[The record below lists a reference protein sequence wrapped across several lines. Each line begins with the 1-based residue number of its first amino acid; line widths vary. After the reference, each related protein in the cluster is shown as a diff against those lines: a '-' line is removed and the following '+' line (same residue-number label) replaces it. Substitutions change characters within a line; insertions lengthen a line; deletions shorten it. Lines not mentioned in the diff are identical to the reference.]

1 MYAHGDVEAIETP
14 IGMIPKYEDL
24 KKLFNE
30 KINKEYPES
39 LYTMQFSL
47 YIENVIARIDLQE
60 NAWRKEEGAS
70 ERLFAVYA
78 EQKAVLLQL
87 KAKKGDIVKPQ
98 DL

>member
-1 MYAHGDVEAIETP
+1 VEAIETP

-24 KKLFNE
+24 KKLFSE

-47 YIENVIARIDLQE
+47 YVENVIARIDLQE
-60 NAWRKEEGAS
+60 EAWRKEEGAS
-70 ERLFAVYA
+70 ERLFAVYT
-78 EQKAVLLQL
+78 EQKAALLKL
-87 KAKKGDIVKPQ
+87 KAEKGEIVKPQ